1 MEIGFEN
8 GFGGMLQS
16 HFCAWERSKE
26 VTVRSKLDTKIA
38 ASGYSHAKW
47 AKQRVGLRVGDEG
60 KACWRMR
67 ENAVSGDHSC
77 WKKKKKM
84 YSKMEK

>member
-1 MEIGFEN
+1 MDIGFEN
-8 GFGGMLQS
+8 GGILQS

-26 VTVRSKLDTKIA
+26 VAVLTALRPA
-38 ASGYSHAKW
+38 YSHAKW

-60 KACWRMR
+60 KAYWRMR
-67 ENAVSGDHSC
+67 GNAVSGDHNC
-77 WKKKKKM
+77 WKKKKKI